1 MLTYYW
7 SWLWHIQ
14 ANISIQ
20 EMEPQFIVLL
30 TMHGCT
36 FQSQM
41 KVLTMEDLRDLMLK
55 TGWIL
60 QGLWKRY
67 RSLIC
72 QFVMICKN
80 TFFSSQFTVIS
91 LSFCGNPIDKSLSY
105 SDLTVLQKKLSFTC
119 LAIWFKRLYCLFHDP
134 VSSKLWSALQPSRPS
149 LIVLGQT

>member
-1 MLTYYW
+1 MAVTHSGKYFHTRDGTSVYSTAYHAW
-7 SWLWHIQ
+7 MY
-14 ANISIQ
+14 ISVPN
-20 EMEPQFIVLL
+20 EGFNNGRFERSDVKNWVNFTGTVKKVQF
-30 TMHGCT
+30 
-36 FQSQM
+36 
-41 KVLTMEDLRDLMLK
+41 
-55 TGWIL
+55 
-60 QGLWKRY
+60 
-67 RSLIC
+67 SLIC